1 MKLILSAILGGLVL
15 FIGGWLLYG
24 VIYMALFP
32 NAATEPTL
40 WKIALGCLTQAL
52 FMGVIYPHGYKGGSP
67 AGEGFK
73 FGIWIGLLLSIP
85 YFFYMWSE
93 PEPLA
98 ARALLLDAFF
108 MGVLAVLAGIVIGLV
123 YGKKPEPAA
132 TS

>member
-15 FIGGWLLYG
+15 FVGGWLLYG
-24 VIYMALFP
+24 LIYTALFP
-32 NAATEPTL
+32 GVGEPTI
-40 WKIALGCLTQAL
+40 WKIALGYLTQAL

-85 YFFYMWSE
+85 YFFFMWSE
-93 PEPLA
+93 PSPRA
-98 ARALLLDAFF
+98 ARAILLDAFF
-108 MGVLAVLAGIVIGLV
+108 MGVLTVLAGIVIGLV
-123 YGKKPEPAA
+123 YGKKSEPTV

>member
-24 VIYMALFP
+24 VVYTAVFP
-32 NAATEPTL
+32 GGPEPIL
-40 WKIALGCLTQAL
+40 WRIALGCLTQAL

-73 FGIWIGLLLSIP
+73 FGLWIGFLLSIP
-85 YFFYMWSE
+85 YFFYMWST
-93 PEPLA
+93 PNSPA

-108 MGVLAVLAGIVIGLV
+108 MGVLALLTGIVIGLV
-123 YGKKPEPAA
+123 YGKKSESAA